1 MPSPS
6 PMDNVTI
13 MEIMR
18 GIGDIKQDLGGLKS
32 DVANVK
38 DDVGELKEDVK
49 EVKAETSTI
58 KSDVYNLKEILNGY
72 DNRLKSLESE
82 PFSVKHIAVFAKWLF
97 SKAGLY
103 MLVPALAILNV
114 ILAKLKLPC
123 IDLGLIATFFGS
135 P

>member
-1 MPSPS
+1 
-6 PMDNVTI
+6 MDSVTI

-18 GIGDIKQDLGGLKS
+18 GIGEIKGDLGGLKQ

-38 DDVGELKEDVK
+38 EDVGELKEDVK

-82 PFSVKHIAVFAKWLF
+82 PFSIKHIAVFGKWLF

-103 MLVPALAILNV
+103 MLVPALAVINV
-114 ILAKLKLPC
+114 ILAKLKLPS
-123 IDLGLIATFFGS
+123 IDLSAILTFFGS